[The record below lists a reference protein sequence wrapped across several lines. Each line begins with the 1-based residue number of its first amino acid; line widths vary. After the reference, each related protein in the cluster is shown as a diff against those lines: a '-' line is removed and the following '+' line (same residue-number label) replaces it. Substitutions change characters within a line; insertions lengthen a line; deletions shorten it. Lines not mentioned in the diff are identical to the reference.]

1 MFYKL
6 IENFLS
12 KKECDYLIDLGES
25 LSLTPM
31 KSSKIINGKLINEDY
46 EWHGNK
52 RMGNY
57 FVDTILLKPEVK
69 LISEK
74 VLSLSNALSP
84 YNGLTY
90 NSIPKYSFNRYSD
103 GDFLDWHKDKHEV
116 LNGATITHI
125 IQLNSDYEG
134 GCVRYIIEGVEYSVP
149 KIQGSVFVF
158 DSNIP
163 HSVDVIK
170 SGNRY
175 SINVWPGSIK
185 KLSII

>member
-12 KKECDYLIDLGES
+12 KKECEYLIDLGES
-25 LSLTPM
+25 ISLMPM
-31 KSSKIINGKLINEDY
+31 KSSKFINGKLVDSGKEY
-46 EWHGNK
+46 AGNK
-52 RMGNY
+52 RMGSY
-57 FVDTILLKPEVK
+57 FVDTTLLKPEVK
-69 LISEK
+69 SISEK
-74 VLSLSNALSP
+74 VLTLSNQLSP

-103 GDFLDWHKDKHEV
+103 GDFLDWHEDRHEI

-125 IQLNSDYEG
+125 IQLNDNYDG
-134 GCVRYIIEGVEYSVP
+134 GYIRYIIEGIEYSVP

-163 HSVDVIK
+163 HSVDILE

-175 SINVWPGSIK
+175 SINTWPGSIK

>member
-25 LSLTPM
+25 ISLIPM
-31 KSSKIINGKLINEDY
+31 KSSKIINGKLVDSGMEY
-46 EWHGNK
+46 VGNK

-57 FVDTILLKPEVK
+57 FVGDVLLKPEIK
-69 LISEK
+69 SISEK
-74 VLSLSNALSP
+74 ILALSNELSP

-90 NSIPKYSFNRYSD
+90 NSIPKYSFNRYSN
-103 GDFLDWHKDKHEV
+103 GDFLDWHEDKHEV

-125 IQLNSDYEG
+125 IQLNDDYEG
-134 GCVRYIIEGVEYSVP
+134 GYVRYIIEGIEYSVP
-149 KIQGSVFVF
+149 KMQGSVFVF

-163 HSVDVIK
+163 HSVDVIEL
-170 SGNRY
+170 GNRY
-175 SINVWPGSIK
+175 SINAWPGSIK

>member
-25 LSLTPM
+25 ILLMPM
-31 KSSKIINGKLINEDY
+31 KSSKFINGKLVDSGKEY
-46 EWHGNK
+46 VGNK

-57 FVDTILLKPEVK
+57 FVNDILLKPEIK
-69 LISEK
+69 SISEK
-74 VLSLSNALSP
+74 LLKLSNQLSP
-84 YNGLTY
+84 YNGITY

-103 GDFLDWHKDKHEV
+103 GDFLDWHEDRHEI

-125 IQLNSDYEG
+125 IQLNDNYDG
-134 GCVRYIIEGVEYSVP
+134 GYIRYIIDGIEYSVP

-158 DSNIP
+158 DSSIP
-163 HSVDVIK
+163 HSVDILK

-175 SINVWPGSIK
+175 SINAWPGSIK

>member
-6 IENFLS
+6 IENFLTES
-12 KKECDYLIDLGES
+12 ECKFLIDLGES
-25 LSLTPM
+25 NSLMNM
-31 KSSKIINGKLINEDY
+31 KSSKFVNGKLVESDIEY
-46 EWHGNK
+46 AGNK

-57 FVDTILLKPEVK
+57 FVDSILLKPEIK
-69 LISEK
+69 SISEK
-74 VLSLSNALSP
+74 VLSLSNDLTP

-103 GDFLDWHKDKHEV
+103 GDFLDWHEDRHEI

-125 IQLNSDYEG
+125 IQLNDNYDD
-134 GCVRYIIEGVEYSVP
+134 GCVKYIIEGIEYSVP

-158 DSNIP
+158 DSNIT
-163 HSVDVIK
+163 HSVDTVK
-170 SGNRY
+170 AGNRY